1 MSNYATSYF
10 LSFSCLKRAIIIHYE
25 KIHILLLLLLLLL
38 LLFLMRVYYTPL
50 KKRLEILPLGGNSGD
65 FKQDRDFMN
74 YLNHGKVDIKCIKL
88 LQHF

>member
-25 KIHILLLLLLLLL
+25 KIHILLLLLLL
-38 LLFLMRVYYTPL
+38 FLMGVYYTPL

-74 YLNHGKVDIKCIKL
+74 YLNHGKVDIKCKKL